1 MKITQKEFADYCRNL
16 NVFKGNNVESKLI
29 KGCYVVLS
37 YGYYPIFVF
46 KDDIWYKN
54 NNGYSNTTK
63 KQMSKCNISNFE
75 LKSTEELKQLY
86 R

>member
-37 YGYYPIFVF
+37 YGYYPIFCF
-46 KDDIWYKN
+46 
-54 NNGYSNTTK
+54 
-63 KQMSKCNISNFE
+63 
-75 LKSTEELKQLY
+75 
-86 R
+86 